1 MSLVKK
7 YEKLDRL
14 INQNK
19 EDEINEVFRGILTET
34 FDLVNKK
41 IENNEKLNVN
51 NPEEAAAIRAMFEY
65 MLELWDEGA
74 IDEAKEVGYD
84 MAYLVDDD
92 RLKEM
97 FSMFVI
103 GMLEGLSIDD
113 FFEKYVNSEKVY
125 KDAFF
130 TDFDDK
136 IDALVIKHKE
146 QFKKEFSKDA

>member
-19 EDEINEVFRGILTET
+19 EDEINEVFREILTET

-74 IDEAKEVGYD
+74 INEAKEVGYD